1 LQVSL
6 EPQVWFGALYL
17 GIFSS
22 VVAFYLLNFMVKK
35 ASPIF
40 TTLFSNLT
48 TVVSVIAGVVFR
60 NETVR
65 PLQIVGVSLV
75 LLSVFV
81 MSLRGK
87 SARGN

>member
-1 LQVSL
+1 
-6 EPQVWFGALYL
+6 
-17 GIFSS
+17 
-22 VVAFYLLNFMVKK
+22 
-35 ASPIF
+35 
-40 TTLFSNLT
+40 
-48 TVVSVIAGVVFR
+48 
-60 NETVR
+60 VR